1 MNSTPN
7 IARVIVFCLLE
18 LLYFFFLRIYVFS
31 GNRVLWKRWPK
42 MIVYADNT
50 INNQCI
56 YCFKLLCYVPGAN
69 IVLFWFAGISLAGY
83 RAAVKG
89 ERELHF
95 LCFDCCNDIPRLE
108 PEDVEVSCLFLSC
121 SLSLSLS
128 LSLSEPR
135 NRKVAIIFRRKAR
148 RQIRLCICTVSPEPS
163 QFAHISCR
171 SWRTQLKNLF

>member
-1 MNSTPN
+1 M
-7 IARVIVFCLLE
+7 
-18 LLYFFFLRIYVFS
+18 Y
-31 GNRVLWKRWPK
+31 
-42 MIVYADNT
+42 

-69 IVLFWFAGISLAGY
+69 IVLVWFAGISLADY

-108 PEDVEVSCLFLSC
+108 PEDVEVSYLFLSC
-121 SLSLSLS
+121 SLSLS

-148 RQIRLCICTVSPEPS
+148 RQIRLCICTVSPEPL

-171 SWRTQLKNLF
+171 SWRTQLKNLL